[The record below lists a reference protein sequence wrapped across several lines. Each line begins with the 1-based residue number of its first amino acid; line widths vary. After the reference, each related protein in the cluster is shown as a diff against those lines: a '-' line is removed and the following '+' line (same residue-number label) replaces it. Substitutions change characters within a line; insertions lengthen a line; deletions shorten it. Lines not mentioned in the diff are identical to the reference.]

1 MRFMLFSIKA
11 LFVFCQCLLAGLAN
25 GAIPNDSLTV
35 VVYQKDETPQ
45 NLPKVFPQARPFT
58 LLLHARTTISD
69 AATPLQCANLFAAAH
84 KLTGLQYYSHSEGA
98 LKTLFKESAVLAH
111 PRAHTPLVLPE
122 FRKLPIDTTF
132 YIRQIDNR
140 IGELIYRATLRA
152 DSAGASLFLNNV
164 HPATKF
170 GVQLVESGDFLLY
183 ITVQRQANEQLALQA
198 WQWQRFK
205 DGLLGLFIKEA
216 SFVHRL
222 KAVAGYYRDGF
233 SNREK

>member
-1 MRFMLFSIKA
+1 MRVARLLIKIPFLLCLG
-11 LFVFCQCLLAGLAN
+11 LFVRLAH
-25 GAIPNDSLTV
+25 GAISNDSLTV
-35 VVYQKDETPQ
+35 LVYQKGEAPH

-58 LLLHARTTISD
+58 LLLHARTTIPH
-69 AATPLQCANLFAAAH
+69 AVAPLQCANLFAAAH
-84 KLTGLQYYSHSEGA
+84 RLAGLQYYSHSEGA
-98 LKTLFKESAVLAH
+98 MRTLFKESAVLAH
-111 PRAHTPLVLPE
+111 PRSRTPLVLPA
-122 FRKLPIDTTF
+122 FRKLPLDTTF

-152 DSAGASLFLNNV
+152 DSASASLFLYNV

-183 ITVQRQANEQLALQA
+183 IAVQRRANETLELQA

-216 SFVHRL
+216 SFVNRL
-222 KAVAGYYRDGF
+222 KAVAGFYQKALV
-233 SNREK
+233 EK